1 MNTTGQ
7 ILLHR
12 KIIEWEWYQEI
23 NTCRLF
29 IHMLLKANWKE
40 GNFKGTTVPRG
51 SFVSSLEKL
60 SEETCLTKR
69 EIRTA
74 ISHLKMT
81 GELTVKTTNRYSVF
95 TIQNYDF
102 YQSFDIQSDTQK
114 TNKGQSNDNLTTLI
128 DVSNKRNKKELNNIT
143 KCDIICPEPEK
154 SAPNPSGIL
163 LPLVDKSAYEV
174 PLDKIA
180 LWRETYPA
188 VDIEQELR
196 RMIAWLDSNPSK
208 RKTRRGI
215 ERFINNWLA
224 RTQDSGGTKGRK
236 GVDEPVGNNRYNTD
250 ARRERLAREVA
261 AAGNSFDERDD
272 VPFK

>member
-12 KIIEWEWYQEI
+12 KIIEWEWYTEI
-23 NTCRLF
+23 NTKVLF

-51 SFVSSLEKL
+51 SFVSSIAKL
-60 SEETCLTKR
+60 AEETGLTGD
-69 EIRTA
+69 EVRTA
-74 ISHLKMT
+74 ILHLIQT
-81 GELTVKTTNRYSVF
+81 GEITKQSTNKYTVF
-95 TIQNYDF
+95 TVVNYNL
-102 YQSFDIQSDTQK
+102 YQDITKQDKSTARTIPELFPTIEK
-114 TNKGQSNDNLTTLI
+114 
-128 DVSNKRNKKELNNIT
+128 SNKRNKKEINNIT
-143 KCDIICPEPEK
+143 KDDIICPEPEK
-154 SAPNPSGIL
+154 SAPNPSDISL
-163 LPLVDKSAYEV
+163 LLVDKSVYEV

-224 RTQDSGGTKGRK
+224 RTQDNGGTKGQK
-236 GVDEPVGNNRYNTD
+236 GVNEPVGNNRYNTD
-250 ARRERLAREVA
+250 ARRERLARKVA